1 MPTAFVI
8 PNQLASA
15 IGTTDIEALGFNPMQ
30 KKHLLSHCTHQS
42 AIGTTDITALGF
54 NPMQK
59 KAFVITLHTPKC
71 HRHDRYRSVGF
82 QPNAMIMMR

>member
-15 IGTTDIEALGFNPMQ
+15 IGTTDFTALGFNPMQ

-59 KAFVITLHTPKC
+59 KEWVSTQCDDNVLMH
-71 HRHDRYRSVGF
+71 
-82 QPNAMIMMR
+82 